1 MSCWF
6 AELAVNI
13 ASGLRTGGFAP
24 LCNTGHLDTWLQAL
38 PSCQSKR
45 RGGILHGKL
54 GPMILQIDVLPC
66 KFLGAAA
73 LSGLLSTFPAS
84 SSWAQSPWALTAED
98 EPMCAPAPGT
108 HSAPALHCIRLIPT
122 AKAAGASGVM
132 KLVLARSPFGLTLT
146 EDGRVVYDIRLE
158 LARLRR
164 RPDVVYVAWATTPDL
179 SQRKNLG
186 VIGEDLTV
194 TGQAD
199 WNRFMVLVTAESTAD
214 LETWRGPILLTAIS
228 PSGWMQTMAGEEIF
242 GNNELPAKSRY
253 CIVNKC

>member
-1 MSCWF
+1 MKSQV
-6 AELAVNI
+6 A
-13 ASGLRTGGFAP
+13 
-24 LCNTGHLDTWLQAL
+24 
-38 PSCQSKR
+38 
-45 RGGILHGKL
+45 
-54 GPMILQIDVLPC
+54 IDVIRCLGGAVVCASLLVLP
-66 KFLGAAA
+66 
-73 LSGLLSTFPAS
+73 PAS
-84 SSWAQSPWALTAED
+84 LEAQSPWALTAED

-122 AKAAGASGVM
+122 AKAAGAAGVM
-132 KLVLARSPFGLTLT
+132 KLFLARSPFGLTLT

-164 RPDVVYVAWATTPDL
+164 RPDLVYVAWATTPDL
-179 SQRKNLG
+179 TQRKRLG

-214 LETWRGPILLTAIS
+214 LETWRGPILLTTIS

>member
-1 MSCWF
+1 MKLHISTS
-6 AELAVNI
+6 
-13 ASGLRTGGFAP
+13 ASK
-24 LCNTGHLDTWLQAL
+24 
-38 PSCQSKR
+38 S
-45 RGGILHGKL
+45 L
-54 GPMILQIDVLPC
+54 GV
-66 KFLGAAA
+66 AA
-73 LSGLLSTFPAS
+73 LCGLLSLLPGS
-84 SSWAQSPWALTAED
+84 SSWAQSPWALTDDD
-98 EPMCAPAPGT
+98 EPMCAPEAGT

-132 KLVLARSPFGLTLT
+132 KLFLARSPFGLTLT

-158 LARLRR
+158 LAQLRR
-164 RPDVVYVAWATTPDL
+164 GPDVVYTAWATTPDL
-179 SQRKNLG
+179 SQRKRLG

-199 WNRFMVLVTAESTAD
+199 WNRFLVLVTAESSTD
-214 LETWRGPILLTAIS
+214 LETWHGPILLTAIS